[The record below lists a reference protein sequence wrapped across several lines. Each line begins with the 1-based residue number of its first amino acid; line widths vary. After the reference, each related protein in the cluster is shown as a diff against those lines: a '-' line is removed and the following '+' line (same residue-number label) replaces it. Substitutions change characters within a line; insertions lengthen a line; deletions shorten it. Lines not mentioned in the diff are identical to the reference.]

1 MAGRPSAPPPR
12 RRLPPAVYAIATAAA
27 VLVAFAASPL
37 PRITPDSAAY
47 LTGAERIA
55 ESGRY
60 ESCEREVTDYAP
72 GYPVA
77 LAGLVVVSLD
87 APDAARVVNVLATA
101 VLVLAAAALALAAG
115 LGTRATLVV
124 ALVAAIAPVTLRN
137 GAAAW
142 SEPLFSALLVLLLL
156 VALDAGRGL
165 EVRFTRRLALVLA
178 LAWALLLV
186 RYSGLF
192 VVPALV
198 VCAWLGT
205 RGQPRRLVRV
215 ALFGGAVLAVPALWY
230 ARNVHAGTGPFGS
243 RSGSRYSV
251 LEVLGQVP
259 DGLSSV
265 LLPVDVPAAVRILVL
280 LPLLLAAALAL
291 RSLATVP
298 LVLATTVA
306 VYTLGVTVA
315 AMRTLLDPVDAR
327 LLSPVLVPAAVLVA
341 LGVEAA
347 GARPLSR
354 LQRFLRAYAVA
365 VVAVMALV
373 APGVAWYLHD
383 AERALALD
391 FPVDCADWPALYPE
405 LRAPPS

>member
-1 MAGRPSAPPPR
+1 M
-12 RRLPPAVYAIATAAA
+12 
-27 VLVAFAASPL
+27 
-37 PRITPDSAAY
+37 
-47 LTGAERIA
+47 
-55 ESGRY
+55 
-60 ESCEREVTDYAP
+60 
-72 GYPVA
+72 
-77 LAGLVVVSLD
+77 
-87 APDAARVVNVLATA
+87 NVLATA
-101 VLVLAAAALALAAG
+101 VLVLAAAALALATG
-115 LGTRATLVV
+115 LGTRATLAV

-156 VALDAGRGL
+156 MALDAGRGL
-165 EVRFTRRLALVLA
+165 EIRLTRRLALVLA

-192 VVPALV
+192 VVPALLL
-198 VCAWLGT
+198 CAWLGS
-205 RGQPRRLVRV
+205 RDRPRRLVRV

-230 ARNVHAGTGPFGS
+230 ARNVDAGTGPFGS

-280 LPLLLAAALAL
+280 VPLLVAAVLAL
-291 RSLATVP
+291 RSLATSP

-306 VYTLGVTVA
+306 AYTLGVTIA

-327 LLSPVLVPAAVLVA
+327 LLSPVLVPAAVLIA

-347 GARPLSR
+347 GTRSLYR
-354 LQRFLRAYAVA
+354 LQRFLKAYAVA
-365 VVAVMALV
+365 VVAVMALI

-383 AERALALD
+383 ADRALELD
-391 FPVDCADWPALYPE
+391 FPVDCADWPSLYPE